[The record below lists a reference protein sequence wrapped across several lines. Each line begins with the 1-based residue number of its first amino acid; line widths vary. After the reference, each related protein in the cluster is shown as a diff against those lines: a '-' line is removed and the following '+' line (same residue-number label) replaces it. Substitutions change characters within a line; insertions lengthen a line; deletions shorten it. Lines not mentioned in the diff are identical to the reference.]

1 MRWLPQRFYQMMA
14 HYYEDR
20 YPEVFEPVSLTYRPK
35 KQQPATAKQK
45 AYLNELV
52 KYHKIDFNQD
62 AEMMTKSEMSR
73 VMTKLF
79 SFTAE

>member
-1 MRWLPQRFYQMMA
+1 MMA

-73 VMTKLF
+73 VIDKIILVHGRMI
-79 SFTAE
+79 